1 MPHLDDVGQDAAVN
15 TLQQPHDVRSTPLND
30 FIHCIDELHH
40 RTPDVKEGFESIGN
54 SFTTAENFID
64 LELAL
69 AATKADYAQHAK
81 AKKARIE
88 KRNEFRP
95 VMGDG
100 TANTMRRLLWNF

>member
-40 RTPDVKEGFESIGN
+40 RTPDVKEGVESIGN

-69 AATKADYAQHAK
+69 AATKADDAQHAK

-100 TANTMRRLLWNF
+100 TASTMRRLLWNF